1 MVSAVAVQRFFVALF
16 VASGAQAQSVDAHS
30 QAIIDVHMHAHA
42 ADRFGTVGPPNPV
55 TGEPSAARTDA
66 DLLRSAL
73 DAMRRYNIV
82 LAVASSALPSVE
94 RWRQAAPDR
103 IIGGAQV
110 DVGIPFPDVQKLR
123 EDIRAGRI
131 GMIGEIGAQYLGLSP
146 ADTSLAPYY
155 ALAEEMD
162 VPVGVH
168 MGIGPPNS
176 PFECCPKFR
185 ASLGNPL
192 LLEEVLVRH
201 PKLRLSLMHA
211 GYPYLDQS
219 IALMQMY
226 PQVYADLS
234 VINWIIPRAE
244 FHRYLESLMRAGF
257 GKRLM
262 FGSDQMVWPESIGAA
277 IRGIESA
284 EFLSPE
290 QKRDIFYNNAARF
303 LRLDRKQTG
312 SKGRG

>member
-1 MVSAVAVQRFFVALF
+1 MASAGAARRLVVVLLLAT
-16 VASGAQAQSVDAHS
+16 GAQGQPVDAHS
-30 QAIIDVHMHAHA
+30 QAIIDVHLHAHA
-42 ADRFGTVGPPNPV
+42 ADRFGTVGPRNPV
-55 TGEPSAARTDA
+55 TGEPSAARTDV

-73 DAMRRYNIV
+73 EAMRRHNIV
-82 LAVASSALPSVE
+82 FAVASSALPSVE

-103 IIGGAQV
+103 ILGGAQI
-110 DVGIPFPDVQKLR
+110 DIGIPFPDVQKLR
-123 EDIRAGRI
+123 EEIRAGRI
-131 GMIGEIGAQYLGLSP
+131 GMIGEIGAQFLGLSP
-146 ADTSLAPYY
+146 ADSSLAPYF

-162 VPVGVH
+162 IPVGVH
-168 MGIGPPNS
+168 TGIGPPNAAL
-176 PFECCPKFR
+176 ECCPKLR
-185 ASLGNPL
+185 ASLGSPL
-192 LLEEVLVRH
+192 LLEELLVRH
-201 PKLRLSLMHA
+201 PKLRLSVMHA
-211 GYPYLDQS
+211 GYPYLEQT

-234 VINWIIPRAE
+234 AIDWMIPRAE

-277 IRGIESA
+277 IRGIDSA

-303 LRLDRKQTG
+303 FRIERKQPATR
-312 SKGRG
+312 GRG